1 MARKPRSTSSTGLFR
16 RIRSLAGP
24 KDRPELLAML
34 RDALEHGLL
43 DADGYAMLE
52 GALQVSDLP
61 VRDIM
66 VPRDQMIV
74 LRRDDAMVT
83 VLQTAVDSGHSRFP
97 VMAPDGDEICGIL
110 LAKDLL
116 RLSLAGPNAP
126 LDLERLMRKPV
137 FVPGSKRVNLLLKE
151 LRQGRNHMAIVVD
164 EYGGVAGLV
173 TIEDVIE
180 QIVGEIDDEFDV
192 PDEVNIREE
201 GERQFSVRGATPI
214 EEFNERFATEFTD
227 EDAAT
232 IAGLVTQQFG
242 RLPRR
247 GESVTIGGFE
257 FRVMRADR
265 RRVDGLR
272 VIVPE
277 PPAAEHDDE
286 AAAEQRGAEE
296 SAAPRAS
303 ANDRGAA

>member
-1 MARKPRSTSSTGLFR
+1 MPPRKPRSTSGTGLFQ

-24 KDRPELLAML
+24 KDRAELLAML
-34 RDALEHGLL
+34 RVAQEHGLL
-43 DADGYAMLE
+43 DADGFSMLE

-74 LRRDDAMVT
+74 IRRDDATVS
-83 VLQTAVDSGHSRFP
+83 VLQTVVDSGHSRFP
-97 VMAPDGDEICGIL
+97 VMVPDGEDICGIL

-116 RLSLAGPNAP
+116 RLGLAGPNAT

-137 FVPGSKRVNLLLKE
+137 FVPESKRVNVLLKD

-173 TIEDVIE
+173 TIEDIIE

-192 PDEVNIREE
+192 PDEMNIRQE
-201 GERQFSVRGATPI
+201 GERQFSVRGATTI
-214 EEFNERFATEFTD
+214 EEFNERFGTEFPTD
-227 EDAAT
+227 DADT
-232 IAGLVTQQFG
+232 IAGTVTQQFG

-247 GESVTIGGFE
+247 GESVTIEGFE

-272 VIVPE
+272 VIAPDR
-277 PPAAEHDDE
+277 PP
-286 AAAEQRGAEE
+286 QGADGETSGGE
-296 SAAPRAS
+296 SAS
-303 ANDRGAA
+303 ADREPTADDRGVA